1 MSNQLR
7 GEIEIKLGEQ
17 TYNCR
22 LNFDSLVRIENTL
35 DTPILKLA
43 QKISEA
49 ELKVTEI
56 SYILFTAIKGGDK
69 NITEKDWIYT

>member
-17 TYNCR
+17 TYNCK

-43 QKISEA
+43 QKISPQPRSQRILPVAVAIAVSTAVFRHPHWA
-49 ELKVTEI
+49 EETQ
-56 SYILFTAIKGGDK
+56 
-69 NITEKDWIYT
+69 